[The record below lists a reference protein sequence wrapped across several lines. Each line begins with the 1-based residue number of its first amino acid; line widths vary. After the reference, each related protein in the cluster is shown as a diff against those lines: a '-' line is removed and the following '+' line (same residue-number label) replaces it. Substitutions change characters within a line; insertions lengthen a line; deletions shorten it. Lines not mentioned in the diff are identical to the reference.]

1 MIVIID
7 NYDSFTYNLYQYI
20 GEINKD
26 VCVYR
31 NDEITLDE
39 LEALIPS
46 HLVISPGPGYPQDAG
61 ISIEAIKRFGSRIP
75 VLGVC
80 LGHQAIGAAFGGN
93 IIHAEE
99 LVHGKAYEINIH
111 GGKLFEDIP
120 SRIYAARYHSL
131 VVDRKT
137 IPKELTITA
146 QTFDGEIMALQ
157 HRTFPIY
164 GVQFHPES
172 ILTPDGKKILSN
184 FLALQEIDYDNTSNK
199 NHIGRAGSDER
210 TGRAND
216 G

>member
-20 GEINKD
+20 GEIKKD

-46 HLVISPGPGYPQDAG
+46 HLVISPGPGYPQEAG

-184 FLALQEIDYDNTSNK
+184 FLAL
-199 NHIGRAGSDER
+199 
-210 TGRAND
+210 
-216 G
+216 

>member
-20 GEINKD
+20 GEMNEN

-31 NDEITLDE
+31 NDKITPDE
-39 LEALIPS
+39 LEELAPTHLI
-46 HLVISPGPGYPQDAG
+46 ISPGPGYPQQAG
-61 ISIEAIKRFGSRIP
+61 ISIDAIKRMGQNIP

-93 IIHAEE
+93 IVHAEQ
-99 LVHGKAYEINIH
+99 LVHGKAHEINVH
-111 GGKLFEDIP
+111 GGRLFSKIP
-120 SRIYAARYHSL
+120 ARISVGRYHSL

-146 QTFDGEIMALQ
+146 QTKDGEIMAIQ
-157 HRTFPIY
+157 HKVLPIF

-172 ILTPDGKKILSN
+172 ILTPDGKRILQN
-184 FLALQEIDYDNTSNK
+184 FLDM
-199 NHIGRAGSDER
+199 
-210 TGRAND
+210 
-216 G
+216 